1 MAGTLDDGVLNSVLN
16 ANFKAVAE
24 ATALIANRMNQDM
37 AQHQA
42 ETTKLGIASLA
53 QQLDRANTLDP
64 TEAASIHGVVN
75 STLAAK
81 IDELGTAVNALL
93 TSSQVNTKVAQSTP
107 PETGKVG

>member
-1 MAGTLDDGVLNSVLN
+1 MGQLDEGVVNGVLN

-24 ATALIANRMNQDM
+24 TTALVANRMNQDM

-53 QQLDRANTLDP
+53 QQLERANGLDP

-75 STLAAK
+75 STLAGK
-81 IDELGTAVNALL
+81 IDELGSAVASL
-93 TSSQVNTKVAQSTP
+93 QQIMKGAQTTL
-107 PETGKVG
+107 PETGQGV